1 MPHQTTDNK
10 QILPAGFIDISKRVT
25 STMSGRYSTMETAD
39 EEGNKTK
46 KSIKFN
52 DSQKKAVKHIL
63 DHVVKYQ
70 GEFLTCFADNK
81 PILGNDLD
89 TAVDVCAMTTK
100 ALDRKMIRHV
110 LISAPMSFQRYQYCP
125 GFPRFLKVDGA
136 TTYNTWHKIDRLTL
150 TDQDISRW
158 ANSRPKA
165 QADLAALS
173 AKGVPT
179 EEAVVHFVLGSEPL
193 IWKIMLRMLF
203 GNANS
208 PVNSDDWMTEHAVFT
223 QWFACCVHRPLGR
236 IRWAPVIRGSHG
248 VGKGTFQ
255 SIAKA
260 LMGSGSVSVVH
271 DIEGIAGKFAG
282 DKALT
287 RMLVVDECWSKSG
300 KAMEQFKPIVSEDYV
315 HVERKG
321 EQSFST
327 RATHNTIVFSNHH
340 TPFKSAET
348 ERRWWVPCYRNYD
361 QGEDTSKETNQAFHA
376 LGNRLIREA
385 LPLGGSGNQE
395 QIRDLLCWL
404 KVVAH
409 TVPDPWFGTAPASEG
424 FMDLVD
430 IETADAQDDLRDWLV
445 GLQTKDAL
453 SLPQVVTASS
463 IPQSV
468 LVKMLPELGFRSCQM
483 KQKGGRKVWSKAPLG
498 TGPTFL
504 EEYKPS

>member
-1 MPHQTTDNK
+1 LT
-10 QILPAGFIDISKRVT
+10 
-25 STMSGRYSTMETAD
+25 YSALAASSD
-39 EEGNKTK
+39 EGVPSDEA
-46 KSIKFN
+46 IE
-52 DSQKKAVKHIL
+52 L
-63 DHVVKYQ
+63 
-70 GEFLTCFADNK
+70 FLK
-81 PILGNDLD
+81 D
-89 TAVDVCAMTTK
+89 TA
-100 ALDRKMIRHV
+100 
-110 LISAPMSFQRYQYCP
+110 
-125 GFPRFLKVDGA
+125 
-136 TTYNTWHKIDRLTL
+136 
-150 TDQDISRW
+150 
-158 ANSRPKA
+158 
-165 QADLAALS
+165 
-173 AKGVPT
+173 
-179 EEAVVHFVLGSEPL
+179 PL
-193 IWKIMLRMLF
+193 IWQIMLRMLF
-203 GNANS
+203 GDANS
-208 PVNSDDWMTEHAVFT
+208 PVASEDWEAEHRVFT
-223 QWFACCVHRPLGR
+223 QWFACCVHRPLDR

-271 DIEGIAGKFAG
+271 DIEGIASKFAG

-321 EQSFST
+321 EQAFST

-340 TPFKSAET
+340 MPFKSAET

-376 LGNRLIREA
+376 EGNKLIREA

-395 QIRDLLCWL
+395 QIVDLLCWL
-404 KVVAH
+404 KVVSLN
-409 TVPDPWFGTAPASEG
+409 VPEAWFGTAPASKG

-430 IETADAQDDLRDWLV
+430 IETADAQDDLRDWLN
-445 GLQTKDAL
+445 GLQIKDAL
-453 SLPQVVTASS
+453 SLAQVVAASS

-498 TGPTFL
+498 TGPTYL